1 MEISNKND
9 VWKVHILSTSWS
21 WWWWWWRWRLRLR
34 LRLLY
39 IIAVTVL
46 VLEIT
51 LKRAKPLPGDQI
63 SRKMAE
69 KCRHLWTQ
77 QTGGFLL
84 QGQLN
89 SQKAVSEHLYKIRD
103 PTELTRFRQKGP
115 RSYFFR
121 WNIIP
126 IWFLPQ
132 PSYCEGHRRQAFPRR
147 CFHLQQV
154 HQVRRAVGVRHH
166 QDLRGFPVGFWDQTL
181 VPCPIYED
189 PLMGWVASGIWYST
203 YIYTSLCR
211 YHCVRVTI
219 WLSVYLKYNI
229 YIYIL

>member
-1 MEISNKND
+1 MCWKSPSNERNPF
-9 VWKVHILSTSWS
+9 
-21 WWWWWWRWRLRLR
+21 
-34 LRLLY
+34 
-39 IIAVTVL
+39 
-46 VLEIT
+46 LEIRFRGKWLRNVDT
-51 LKRAKPLPGDQI
+51 CEP
-63 SRKMAE
+63 SRPEAFFFRVNSTPKKLYPNIYIRLE
-69 KCRHLWTQ
+69 TP
-77 QTGGFLL
+77 
-84 QGQLN
+84 LN
-89 SQKAVSEHLYKIRD
+89 SLDSVKRGHVPI
-103 PTELTRFRQKGP
+103 
-115 RSYFFR
+115 FFR

-203 YIYTSLCR
+203 YIY
-211 YHCVRVTI
+211 
-219 WLSVYLKYNI
+219 I
-229 YIYIL
+229 YIVV

>member
-1 MEISNKND
+1 MENSNKND
-9 VWKVHILSTSWS
+9 VWKVHILSTSW
-21 WWWWWWRWRLRLR
+21 WWWWRLRLR

-103 PTELTRFRQKGP
+103 PTELTRFCQKGP
-115 RSYFFR
+115 CSYFLR
-121 WNIIP
+121 GNIIP
-126 IWFLPQ
+126 IWF
-132 PSYCEGHRRQAFPRR
+132 PSPHLVAPFSPYPSPATVKATAARRSR
-147 CFHLQQV
+147 
-154 HQVRRAVGVRHH
+154 
-166 QDLRGFPVGFWDQTL
+166 
-181 VPCPIYED
+181 ED
-189 PLMGWVASGIWYST
+189 ASTFNKFTRLGAP
-203 YIYTSLCR
+203 
-211 YHCVRVTI
+211 
-219 WLSVYLKYNI
+219 
-229 YIYIL
+229 